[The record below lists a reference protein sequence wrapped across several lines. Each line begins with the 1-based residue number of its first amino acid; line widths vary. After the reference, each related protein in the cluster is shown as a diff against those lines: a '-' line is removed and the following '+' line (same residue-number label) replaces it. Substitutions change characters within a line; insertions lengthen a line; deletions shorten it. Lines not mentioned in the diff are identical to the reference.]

1 MKSDKEKTESF
12 TTEEFDAAFAKARK
26 SGAKTFM
33 LGGNKYSTKT
43 AEGELSK
50 RRTKEK
56 MEDRNASPLDRIS
69 DAFSGRRY
77 PKTSR
82 LNQREAQSRRQG
94 KDYDDFVVENRD
106 RPNMGLSRGA
116 RTRAD
121 ALIKEKQADPRNASA
136 NPMVGQ
142 FQKGGKVK
150 GYKSGGMAKG
160 PMKKNMGGKV
170 MAYKAGGGVK
180 SRGTGKARKTNSCT
194 IVRMKG
200 S

>member
-1 MKSDKEKTESF
+1 MKPDKKKTGSF
-12 TTEEFDAAFAKARK
+12 TTKEFDAAFVRARK

-43 AEGELSK
+43 AEEELSR
-50 RRTKEK
+50 RRTEEK
-56 MEDRNASPLDRIS
+56 KEDRNASPLDRIK
-69 DAFSGRRY
+69 DAFTG
-77 PKTSR
+77 KTSR
-82 LNQREAQSRRQG
+82 LTTQQGAKRRQG

-121 ALIKEKQADPRNASA
+121 ALIKEKQADPRKASA

-150 GYKSGGMAKG
+150 GYK
-160 PMKKNMGGKV
+160 
-170 MAYKAGGGVK
+170 AGGGVE

>member
-1 MKSDKEKTESF
+1 MKPDKKKKESF
-12 TTEEFDAAFAKARK
+12 TTKEFDNAFAKARK

-43 AEGELSK
+43 AEGELSE

-56 MEDRNASPLDRIS
+56 KEDRNASPLDRIK
-69 DAFSGRRY
+69 DAFGGRRY

-82 LNQREAQSRRQG
+82 LTTQQGVKRRQG

-116 RTRAD
+116 KTRAD
-121 ALIKEKQADPRNASA
+121 ALIKEKKADPRKAPAS
-136 NPMVGQ
+136 PMVGQ
-142 FQKGGKVK
+142 FQKGGKVM
-150 GYKSGGMAKG
+150 GYQ
-160 PMKKNMGGKV
+160 
-170 MAYKAGGGVK
+170 AGGGVT

-194 IVRMKG
+194 IVKMKG